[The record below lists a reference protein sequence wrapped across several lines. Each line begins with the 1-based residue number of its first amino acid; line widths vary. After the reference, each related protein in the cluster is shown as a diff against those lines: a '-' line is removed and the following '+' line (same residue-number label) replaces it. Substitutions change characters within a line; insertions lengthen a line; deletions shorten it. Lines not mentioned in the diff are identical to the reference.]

1 MDYNRKLTRLITGLS
16 WIGLKKNYQF
26 YYELKMNMS
35 YKWIITASQL
45 DSSRFKSGY
54 IEKKLPILVRI
65 KNELNLPINFKY

>member
-45 DSSRFKSGY
+45 DSSRFKSG
-54 IEKKLPILVRI
+54 
-65 KNELNLPINFKY
+65 